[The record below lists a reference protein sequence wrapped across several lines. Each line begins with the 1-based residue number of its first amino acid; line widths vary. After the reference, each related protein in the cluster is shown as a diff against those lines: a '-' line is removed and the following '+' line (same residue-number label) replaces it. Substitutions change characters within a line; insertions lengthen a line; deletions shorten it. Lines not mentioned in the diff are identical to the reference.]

1 MWMAT
6 LLELQLV
13 DERSFWRGGSERF
26 DDQTIISY
34 IDKKNVWIGRD
45 DRLQIN
51 SLAGVFIAEASF
63 LLPVLVVVARTF
75 KTIVTFAAGTEIAES
90 RNLLKRYLTLRG
102 SFSFRRRVDG
112 VPQKHRPGKE

>member
-13 DERSFWRGGSERF
+13 DERSFWRGCSERF

-34 IDKKNVWIGRD
+34 IDKKNVWIRRD

-63 LLPVLVVVARTF
+63 LLPVLVVVARTS
-75 KTIVTFAAGTEIAES
+75 KTNVTFAAGTEIAES
-90 RNLLKRYLTLRG
+90 RNLLKKYLTLRG
-102 SFSFRRRVDG
+102 SFSFRRRVDC
-112 VPQKHRPGKE
+112 VPQKHRPRRE